1 MALTAETSDIA
12 EEKKLRK
19 RVQNRINQRARRERL
34 QKTHPETAGENQTR
48 AKRRPYRVER
58 WRVEEL
64 EFMSTSTSGS
74 GSGSESQS
82 GSTVDALTQ
91 VTVDIEGCLC
101 LPEIPVPDLTS
112 ITDIAHSTPSPT
124 GSSSTPPLAPD
135 HILLNLV
142 HYNVSRGLR
151 RNKEALWRFTSH
163 YVLGYNSAP
172 RTIHPDVL
180 FYGSSLISAFLDSLL
195 PGTLAP
201 TKMQMSCIHATWI
214 NLLPFPRMRE
224 NLINHETQFN
234 HSEFIDDMIGC
245 SAGVDPERFFSQPSM
260 KTGCNDNTKDQM
272 VLLPGDDIDD
282 EVTLNRNGLI
292 LWDEPHR
299 VESWEATP
307 GFLRKWM
314 WTLEGCEELIES
326 SNRWRRVRG
335 EEPIRVIMHG
345 MAAGGQQEGF

>member
-1 MALTAETSDIA
+1 
-12 EEKKLRK
+12 
-19 RVQNRINQRARRERL
+19 VN
-34 QKTHPETAGENQTR
+34 
-48 AKRRPYRVER
+48 V
-58 WRVEEL
+58 
-64 EFMSTSTSGS
+64 
-74 GSGSESQS
+74 
-82 GSTVDALTQ
+82 LTQ

-101 LPEIPVPDLTS
+101 LPDIPVPDLTP
-112 ITDIAHSTPSPT
+112 ITDITHSTPSST
-124 GSSSTPPLAPD
+124 AASSTPLAPD
-135 HILLNLV
+135 HILLNLI

-163 YVLGYNSAP
+163 YVPGYNSAP

-201 TKMQMSCIHATWI
+201 AKTQMNCIHATWI

-224 NLINHETQFN
+224 NLIKWETQFN

-245 SAGVDPERFFSQPSM
+245 SSGVDPGRFFSRPSM
-260 KTGCNDNTKDQM
+260 TTNKNQM
-272 VLLPGDDIDD
+272 VLLQSDDIDD

-314 WTLEGCEELIES
+314 WTLEGCEELIEA

-345 MAAGGQQEGF
+345 ARDSYSRGQPVSPCVG